1 MIHPRRLAHRGTVV
15 ATGYVIDAALVGA
28 AEAWRRVLALWRPG
42 ASVRQ
47 GGDELFIT
55 GLVPSRVRVPEALGT
70 PLVGQHGVVAAMPLD
85 ADEAAELAVP
95 GSVVLARNGIAE
107 VVPLDTVR
115 EVDLSTWID
124 LDEIEIVDATPLAP
138 PPLRVVIPPPPSTDV
153 RALTGA
159 PAAEAQVKDVTAA
172 LMRARSG
179 DGPVRT
185 APSVW
190 TRFVAWISTRIAPRQ
205 KPLPRQAGSSSRAP
219 SLLDRMRHRL
229 AEALWKSRLGVAFGR
244 RHAAYLRRVLE
255 LFDRGDLEQALR
267 HAIPLGG
274 EGGDVRLGIGVPRP
288 RQNLS
293 LTFGAR
299 RTSSIIPVADVAMTM
314 MRDRYRA
321 AATRLEQTGRID
333 EAAFVLAELLGDV
346 KAAIALLERHG
357 RYAVAARLGEAR
369 DVEPGLIVRLWFLAG
384 DRGRAID
391 VARRHHAWAD
401 VVARLERSGDKQA
414 AILRML
420 WADHLAEAG
429 DFVRAVEAAWPV
441 ERSRPL
447 VERWIDRGIAAE
459 GQAAA
464 RLRIKKLIV
473 SPSSFS
479 QVTPALLAILQS
491 SDAGA
496 ARERIAMVEELV
508 ASPPTDELQTI
519 ARPALRALVR
529 DRGVGAAGA
538 SSELLEKLTRFADD
552 AALRADIPVIRAAPP
567 ATLLDLGTT
576 LDLRWSAHDAGA
588 LPVYDAALLPGDR
601 LLLAL
606 GELGVRIVGRSG
618 RTVAQIDQPAT
629 KLIVSDHGTRALA
642 IASRGQVQRIARL
655 DLIERRGA
663 HWCDTEITD
672 ATSTFDGDLWLVTRG
687 REVFAVDTTASRW
700 RAVWG
705 VEVEPPDAACTI
717 RREGRWFAVAV
728 QAGDELEHWYYE
740 GLTLRARKP
749 SGRVG
754 TTYVVARPAMQQA
767 FVVRDPDTA
776 TVSDVARIAAIEVV
790 GDRAVVSRHVDQG
803 LELRCSH
810 LKAQRT
816 LAQLRFDGTADASIR
831 LTDSVL
837 TVGDR
842 RGRVIVFDVERGL
855 TLHDLR
861 VS

>member
-1 MIHPRRLAHRGTVV
+1 
-15 ATGYVIDAALVGA
+15 
-28 AEAWRRVLALWRPG
+28 
-42 ASVRQ
+42 
-47 GGDELFIT
+47 
-55 GLVPSRVRVPEALGT
+55 
-70 PLVGQHGVVAAMPLD
+70 
-85 ADEAAELAVP
+85 
-95 GSVVLARNGIAE
+95 
-107 VVPLDTVR
+107 
-115 EVDLSTWID
+115 
-124 LDEIEIVDATPLAP
+124 
-138 PPLRVVIPPPPSTDV
+138 
-153 RALTGA
+153 
-159 PAAEAQVKDVTAA
+159 
-172 LMRARSG
+172 
-179 DGPVRT
+179 
-185 APSVW
+185 
-190 TRFVAWISTRIAPRQ
+190 
-205 KPLPRQAGSSSRAP
+205 
-219 SLLDRMRHRL
+219 
-229 AEALWKSRLGVAFGR
+229 
-244 RHAAYLRRVLE
+244 
-255 LFDRGDLEQALR
+255 
-267 HAIPLGG
+267 
-274 EGGDVRLGIGVPRP
+274 
-288 RQNLS
+288 
-293 LTFGAR
+293 
-299 RTSSIIPVADVAMTM
+299 
-314 MRDRYRA
+314 
-321 AATRLEQTGRID
+321 
-333 EAAFVLAELLGDV
+333 
-346 KAAIALLERHG
+346 
-357 RYAVAARLGEAR
+357 
-369 DVEPGLIVRLWFLAG
+369 
-384 DRGRAID
+384 
-391 VARRHHAWAD
+391 
-401 VVARLERSGDKQA
+401 
-414 AILRML
+414 
-420 WADHLAEAG
+420 
-429 DFVRAVEAAWPV
+429 
-441 ERSRPL
+441 
-447 VERWIDRGIAAE
+447 
-459 GQAAA
+459 
-464 RLRIKKLIV
+464 
-473 SPSSFS
+473 
-479 QVTPALLAILQS
+479 
-491 SDAGA
+491 
-496 ARERIAMVEELV
+496 MVEELV

-672 ATSTFDGDLWLVTRG
+672 AAPTFDGDLWLVTRG

-790 GDRAVVSRHVDQG
+790 GERAVVSRHVDQG